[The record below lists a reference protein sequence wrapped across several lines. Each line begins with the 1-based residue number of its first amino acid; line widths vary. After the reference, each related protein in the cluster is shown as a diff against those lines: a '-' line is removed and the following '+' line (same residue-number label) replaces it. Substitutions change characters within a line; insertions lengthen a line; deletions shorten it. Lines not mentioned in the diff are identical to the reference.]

1 MWSFFL
7 ASLVVALVPGPDNLF
22 VLSQSA
28 SFGRKAG
35 FVVIAGLSTG
45 ICIQILLLVTGLSL
59 VLVNSPK
66 AFFVLQ
72 CLGALY
78 LLYLAFLSFRVQKGV
93 ISVEKTK
100 ALSPLK
106 LYRRGA
112 FMNLT
117 NPKAVIFLLAF
128 LPPAVNTS
136 LSLSPT
142 TQIIVLGLLFIL
154 SVWIVFGAFAFF
166 GGWIYHFFSSSPKA
180 NLYINRA
187 AGAVFIFLALSLFI
201 W

>member
-28 SFGRKAG
+28 AFGRKAG

-72 CLGALY
+72 CLGACY

-100 ALSPLK
+100 ALSPFK

-142 TQIIVLGLLFIL
+142 TQIIVLGLLFIIC
-154 SVWIVFGAFAFF
+154 SNGFWICQSNG
-166 GGWIYHFFSSSPKA
+166 HHSKP
-180 NLYINRA
+180 
-187 AGAVFIFLALSLFI
+187 I
-201 W
+201 WNNS

>member
-166 GGWIYHFFSSSPKA
+166 GGWIYHFFCSFPKA
-180 NLYINRA
+180 NL
-187 AGAVFIFLALSLFI
+187 
-201 W
+201 

>member
-28 SFGRKAG
+28 AFGRKAG

-78 LLYLAFLSFRVQKGV
+78 LLYLAFLSFR
-93 ISVEKTK
+93 
-100 ALSPLK
+100 
-106 LYRRGA
+106 
-112 FMNLT
+112 
-117 NPKAVIFLLAF
+117 
-128 LPPAVNTS
+128 
-136 LSLSPT
+136 
-142 TQIIVLGLLFIL
+142 
-154 SVWIVFGAFAFF
+154 
-166 GGWIYHFFSSSPKA
+166 
-180 NLYINRA
+180 
-187 AGAVFIFLALSLFI
+187 
-201 W
+201 